1 MRDTRQEILHFWFK
15 ETEPVQWFQKNPDF
29 DQLIRERIL
38 LDQFPRNMFRDTPQA
53 FATDEKALK
62 IAKFCIKQGFDQVMP
77 PVKRRFIYLPFEHS
91 EDLAEQEKSVK
102 YFETMKKD
110 DPLGYDYAVRHY
122 DVIKKYGRFPHRNK
136 ILGRT
141 NTDAEEEYLA
151 RPDAGF

>member
-1 MRDTRQEILHFWFK
+1 
-15 ETEPVQWFQKNPDF
+15 
-29 DQLIRERIL
+29 
-38 LDQFPRNMFRDTPQA
+38 
-53 FATDEKALK
+53 
-62 IAKFCIKQGFDQVMP
+62 MP